1 MPKSKHDLTGKI
13 FESGYSD
20 GLAIDRIN
28 SKYGES
34 KI

>member
-20 GLAIDRIN
+20 GFTIDRIN
-28 SKYGES
+28 SKSGEY